1 MSAAVVCVDEI
12 RRMTRLALNMNAS
25 IVVGLQPG
33 IEYGSFSSLS
43 SNAYL
48 NVEWC
53 AALLQVLIKRVKETP
68 VCKAAAVGHT
78 ELRRYFVSLLSI
90 WGK

>member
-33 IEYGSFSSLS
+33 IEYDSFSSLS

-48 NVEWC
+48 N
-53 AALLQVLIKRVKETP
+53 LQVLVKRIKDIQ

-78 ELRRYFVSLLSI
+78 ELRRYFISPL
-90 WGK
+90 